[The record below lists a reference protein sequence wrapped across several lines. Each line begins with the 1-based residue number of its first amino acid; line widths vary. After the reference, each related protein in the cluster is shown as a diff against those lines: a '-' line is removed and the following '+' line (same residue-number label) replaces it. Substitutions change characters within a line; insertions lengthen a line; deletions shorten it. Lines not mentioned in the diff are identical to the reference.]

1 MTELSD
7 IYERLGVIETN
18 VATLLER
25 SNAGQRREENCRV
38 ELTRRLDHHEK
49 LLRGNGTLGLV
60 AQVAELERQAIERA
74 AERARMAKLMY
85 SVLGVV
91 LVQLLFRVPDVIALL
106 QAHRIT
112 P

>member
-7 IYERLGVIETN
+7 IYERLGTIETS

-25 SNAGQRREENCRV
+25 SNSGQRREELCRA

-49 LLRGNGTLGLV
+49 ILRGNGTLGLV
-60 AQVAELERQAIERA
+60 AHVADLDRQSIERA
-74 AERARMAKLMY
+74 AERDRMAKLMY

-106 QAHRIT
+106 QAHRAT